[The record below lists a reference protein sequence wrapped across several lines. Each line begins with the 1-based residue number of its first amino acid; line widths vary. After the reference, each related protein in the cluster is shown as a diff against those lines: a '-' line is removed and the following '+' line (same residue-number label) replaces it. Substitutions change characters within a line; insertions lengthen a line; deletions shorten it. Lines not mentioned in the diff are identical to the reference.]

1 MDEEAEFIRSEI
13 PDVASIVRQECWL
26 EGERRGGAVDPSDIS
41 VQRRVADIILDG
53 VGAKIRER
61 HQRGREKGAAAD
73 S

>member
-41 VQRRVADIILDG
+41 VQKRVADIILDG
-53 VGAKIRER
+53 VGAQIRER
-61 HQRGREKGAAAD
+61 HRSHRGEKTGAD
-73 S
+73 T